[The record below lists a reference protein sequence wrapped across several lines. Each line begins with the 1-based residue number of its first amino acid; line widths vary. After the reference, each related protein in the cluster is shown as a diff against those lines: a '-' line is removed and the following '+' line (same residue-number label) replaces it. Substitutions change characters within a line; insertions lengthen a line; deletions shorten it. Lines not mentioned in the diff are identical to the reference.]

1 MLRSVIDR
9 YIRCGCIARRCLAML
24 LAAAFMIC
32 SAAPGTWAAEESD
45 ERKAF
50 FSVNEEI
57 LDAFGRQIEE
67 EYGDADRLLLNYVFK
82 SDATRLIYEAQDE
95 KIRTESYFHDFT
107 LNPAQRETI
116 IAINTYFCKSEPD
129 IELRIS
135 FDSEYEEQGHTLA
148 LTAAD
153 GEISL
158 DQLKRA
164 VVANDGELIYI
175 IDLDEEKLEACSYYI
190 DEVGRNYILR
200 FAQTDMS
207 INSVMVS
214 VNDGCYAAVRGMET
228 ELEYTEPA
236 AAFYDEP
243 EDAWLA
249 EYECDDNAAVVKL
262 AGTSD
267 TEIIYCND
275 DYDLEITDGIDA
287 ETAAVWAADFKRA
300 CEMAEGDADGE
311 DAAIDITE
319 GASMLYLDSYL
330 FIDPEEIRE
339 YRQSAAPVYYDAQIN
354 IYGSAKYIS
363 GMPDTL
369 GAAEE
374 YLGNVFESA
383 MADGTVGIKVAKIDD
398 DTIAGELVLELPEDA
413 GIRFA
418 KGDGSGLEFEA
429 DDVADGI
436 IAGTSETKPAETSAA
451 EATTASAE
459 TSAAEATT
467 ASAETSAAEATT
479 ASAETS
485 AAVETTASEETTAA
499 AETTASGETSAASE
513 TSAAGESTAAAE
525 TSADEETS
533 AAETTAS
540 DEPVSVGIVMSQRF
554 LRKASYCAVAED
566 MTVCAVYDERGR
578 LSKLADGYT
587 EDDIAAYI
595 LLMSADEDTRIERI
609 DIIYSDIVAGEEG
622 QEYASLI
629 LADDAK
635 ADMIVNRIIEAEADI
650 TNDLTIDGIT
660 EPKADVITKPADK
673 TTDGTDKKDSDKTS
687 DTSSKTDS
695 RPQLASPS
703 NRKSEG

>member
-1 MLRSVIDR
+1 
-9 YIRCGCIARRCLAML
+9 ML

>member
-164 VVANDGELIYI
+164 VVANDGELTYI

-467 ASAETSAAEATT
+467 ASAETSAA
-479 ASAETS
+479 
-485 AAVETTASEETTAA
+485 VETTASEETTAA

>member
-1 MLRSVIDR
+1 
-9 YIRCGCIARRCLAML
+9 ML

-32 SAAPGTWAAEESD
+32 AAAPGTWASEESD

-82 SDATRLIYEAQDE
+82 SNAARLIYEAQDE
-95 KIRTESYFHDFT
+95 KIRTESYLHDFT

-200 FAQTDMS
+200 FDQTDMS

-236 AAFYDEP
+236 AAFDDEP
-243 EDAWLA
+243 EDDVWLA
-249 EYECDDNAAVVKL
+249 EYECDDGAAVVKL
-262 AGTSD
+262 AGASD

-275 DYDLEITDGIDA
+275 GYDLEITDGIDA
-287 ETAAVWAADFKRA
+287 ETAAVWTADFKRA
-300 CEMAEGDADGE
+300 CEMAEDGADGE

-383 MADGTVGIKVAKIDD
+383 MADGTVGLKVAKLDD
-398 DTIAGELVLELPEDA
+398 DMIAGELVLELPEDA

-436 IAGTSETKPAETSAA
+436 ITKTPETKPAETSAA
-451 EATTASAE
+451 EKTTAAAE
-459 TSAAEATT
+459 TSAA
-467 ASAETSAAEATT
+467 
-479 ASAETS
+479 
-485 AAVETTASEETTAA
+485 EETTAA
-499 AETTASGETSAASE
+499 AETTASAETSAAEE
-513 TSAAGESTAAAE
+513 TATAAE
-525 TSADEETS
+525 TTVAAETTASAETTVAEETS
-533 AAETTAS
+533 AAEETTAAAETTAS
-540 DEPVSVGIVMSQRF
+540 VETSAAVETTSAVETTAAEKTAAAETAASDEAVSVGIVLSQRF

-629 LADDAK
+629 LADDAQ
-635 ADMIVNRIIEAEADI
+635 ADMIVNRIIDAETDFI
-650 TNDLTIDGIT
+650 NDLTIDGIT
-660 EPKADVITKPADK
+660 DPKADVSTKLA
-673 TTDGTDKKDSDKTS
+673 DKKDSDKNS
-687 DTSSKTDS
+687 DTSSETDS

-703 NRKSEG
+703 NRKSEE

>member
-135 FDSEYEEQGHTLA
+135 FDSEYEEQGHMLA

-275 DYDLEITDGIDA
+275 GYDLEITDGIDA

-330 FIDPEEIRE
+330 FIDSEEIRE

-436 IAGTSETKPAETSAA
+436 KAGTSETKPAETSAA

-467 ASAETSAAEATT
+467 ASAETSAAEETT
-479 ASAETS
+479 VAAETS
-485 AAVETTASEETTAA
+485 AAEETA
-499 AETTASGETSAASE
+499 AASE
-513 TSAAGESTAAAE
+513 TSAAGESTAASE

-533 AAETTAS
+533 AAETIAS

-635 ADMIVNRIIEAEADI
+635 ADMIVNRIIEAEADF

-673 TTDGTDKKDSDKTS
+673 TTGGTDKKDSDKTS
-687 DTSSKTDS
+687 DTSSETDS

-703 NRKSEG
+703 NRKSEE

>member
-9 YIRCGCIARRCLAML
+9 YIRCGRIARRCLAML

-32 SAAPGTWAAEESD
+32 AAAPGTWASEESD

-82 SDATRLIYEAQDE
+82 SNAARLIYEAQDE
-95 KIRTESYFHDFT
+95 KIRTESYLHDFT

-200 FAQTDMS
+200 FDQTDMS

-243 EDAWLA
+243 EDDVWLA
-249 EYECDDNAAVVKL
+249 EYECDDGAAVVKL
-262 AGTSD
+262 AGASD

-275 DYDLEITDGIDA
+275 GYDLEITDGIDA
-287 ETAAVWAADFKRA
+287 ETAAVWTADFKRA
-300 CEMAEGDADGE
+300 CEMAEDGADGE

-383 MADGTVGIKVAKIDD
+383 MADGTVGLKVAKLDD
-398 DTIAGELVLELPEDA
+398 DMIAGELVLELPEDA

-436 IAGTSETKPAETSAA
+436 ITKTPETKPAETSAA
-451 EATTASAE
+451 EKTTTAAETTVSAETTVAEE
-459 TSAAEATT
+459 TSAA
-467 ASAETSAAEATT
+467 
-479 ASAETS
+479 
-485 AAVETTASEETTAA
+485 EETTAA
-499 AETTASGETSAASE
+499 AETTASA
-513 TSAAGESTAAAE
+513 
-525 TSADEETS
+525 ETS
-533 AAETTAS
+533 AAEETTAAEKTTAAETAAS
-540 DEPVSVGIVMSQRF
+540 DEPVSVGIVLSQRF

-629 LADDAK
+629 LADDAQ
-635 ADMIVNRIIEAEADI
+635 ADMIVNRIIDVETDFI
-650 TNDLTIDGIT
+650 NDLTIDGIT
-660 EPKADVITKPADK
+660 DPKADVSTKPADK
-673 TTDGTDKKDSDKTS
+673 TTDGTDKKDSDKNS
-687 DTSSKTDS
+687 DTSSETDS

-703 NRKSEG
+703 NRKSEE

>member
-1 MLRSVIDR
+1 MLRSVINR

-164 VVANDGELIYI
+164 VVTNDGELIYI
-175 IDLDEEKLEACSYYI
+175 IDLDEDKLEACSYYI

-275 DYDLEITDGIDA
+275 GYDLEITDGIDA

-436 IAGTSETKPAETSAA
+436 IAGTFETKPAETSAA

-467 ASAETSAAEATT
+467 ASAETSAAEETT
-479 ASAETS
+479 VAAETS
-485 AAVETTASEETTAA
+485 AAEETA
-499 AETTASGETSAASE
+499 AASE

-533 AAETTAS
+533 AAETAAS

-622 QEYASLI
+622 QEYASMI

-635 ADMIVNRIIEAEADI
+635 ADMIVNRIIEAEADF

-673 TTDGTDKKDSDKTS
+673 TTGGTDKKDSDKTS
-687 DTSSKTDS
+687 DTSSETDS

-703 NRKSEG
+703 NRKSEE

>member
-164 VVANDGELIYI
+164 VVTNDGELIYI
-175 IDLDEEKLEACSYYI
+175 IDLDEDKLEACSYYI

-275 DYDLEITDGIDA
+275 GYDLEITDGIDA

-436 IAGTSETKPAETSAA
+436 IAGTFETKPAETSAA

-467 ASAETSAAEATT
+467 ASAETSAAEETT
-479 ASAETS
+479 VAAETS
-485 AAVETTASEETTAA
+485 AAEETA
-499 AETTASGETSAASE
+499 AASE

-533 AAETTAS
+533 AAETAAS

-622 QEYASLI
+622 QEYASMI

-635 ADMIVNRIIEAEADI
+635 ADMIVNRIIEAEADF

-673 TTDGTDKKDSDKTS
+673 TTGGTDKKDSDKTS
-687 DTSSKTDS
+687 DTSSETDS

-703 NRKSEG
+703 NRKSEE